1 MIYKIANKYYVNIS
15 PMIFSEVNLVV
26 NNGKVILKPVGK
38 KIEVNKN
45 TEIIQVN
52 LDEEKARLLKKT
64 KTQGDTPVEYR
75 PNKRNRRK

>member
-26 NNGKVILKPVGK
+26 NNGKVVIKPVGK

-45 TEIIQVN
+45 TEIIQIN
-52 LDEEKARLLKKT
+52 LDEEKVRLLKNT
-64 KTQGDTPVEYR
+64 KIHDDEPVKYR
-75 PNKRNRRK
+75 PNKYNRRK

>member
-26 NNGKVILKPVGK
+26 DNGKVILKPVGK

-45 TEIIQVN
+45 TEIIQIN
-52 LDEEKARLLKKT
+52 LDEEKARLLRKT
-64 KTQGDTPVEYR
+64 KTQSDAPVEYR
-75 PNKRNRRK
+75 PNKHNRRK

>member
-26 NNGKVILKPVGK
+26 NNGKVILEPVGK

-45 TEIIQVN
+45 TEIIQIN

-64 KTQGDTPVEYR
+64 KIQGDAPVEYR
-75 PNKRNRRK
+75 PSKHNRRK